1 MNLLDFMT
9 LAYSLLA
16 LIGLGIIAQMIIIFM
31 RLK

>member
-1 MNLLDFMT
+1 MNLLDFMA